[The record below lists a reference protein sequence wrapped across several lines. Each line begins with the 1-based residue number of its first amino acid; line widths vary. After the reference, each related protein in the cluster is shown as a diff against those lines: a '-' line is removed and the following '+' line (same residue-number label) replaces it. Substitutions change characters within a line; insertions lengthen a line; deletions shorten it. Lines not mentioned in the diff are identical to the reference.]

1 MGFLTEL
8 SGTSAVS
15 NLSICKMKLIRQNP
29 VLKKGFSLAEL
40 LAALVIS
47 SMVILAVFSL
57 YTRLNKVSAAVISRL
72 DRGRL
77 PREIL
82 QLIAE
87 DLDRIISDTKDTK
100 VNFQN
105 KIERNG
111 LQSARMEIIK
121 SIYDKEDKP
130 VTFEQIIWQTSVDL
144 PLLLSSDRKM
154 QGPKGMVLYRR
165 HSGIALEDK
174 LLDEPRQNFEKD
186 LFIPVCGGVTFFS
199 IRTGNF
205 QSGSIQTETDGQP
218 ALVDRW
224 SADSLPANIIV
235 AISFA
240 DPVEVSPGQW
250 QVPDTEKITRIIAL
264 DRTRKIPF
272 TIEMKDFNEVTDQNK
287 PSKNTKVNI
296 QDQNKTG
303 GNVRGK

>member
-1 MGFLTEL
+1 MEFFTAL
-8 SGTSAVS
+8 SGTYAVS

-29 VLKKGFSLAEL
+29 VLKRAFSLAEL

-47 SMVILAVFSL
+47 SMIILAVFSL
-57 YTRLNKVSAAVISRL
+57 YTRLNKVSAAVISKL

-105 KIERNG
+105 KIERNS
-111 LQSARMEIIK
+111 LQSARIEIIK

-130 VTFEQIIWQTSVDL
+130 VTFEQIIWQTSLDL
-144 PLLLSSDRKM
+144 IGS
-154 QGPKGMVLYRR
+154 PKGMVLYRR

-174 LLDEPRQNFEKD
+174 LLDEPKQNFEKD

-199 IRTGNF
+199 IQTGNF
-205 QSGSIQTETDGQP
+205 QTGTIQTEIDGQSV
-218 ALVDRW
+218 LIDRW

-235 AISFA
+235 TISFA
-240 DPVEVSPGQW
+240 DPVEVSPDQW
-250 QVPDTEKITRIIAL
+250 QVPDTEKVTRIIAL

-272 TIEMKDFNEVTDQNK
+272 EFEVRDFNDISDQNE
-287 PSKNTKVNI
+287 PSDSLEKEGI
-296 QDQNKTG
+296 QNQNKTG
-303 GNVRGK
+303 GDANSER

>member
-1 MGFLTEL
+1 
-8 SGTSAVS
+8 
-15 NLSICKMKLIRQNP
+15 MKLIRQNP
-29 VLKKGFSLAEL
+29 VLKRAFSLAEL

-47 SMVILAVFSL
+47 SMIILAAFSL
-57 YTRLNKVSAAVISRL
+57 YTRLNNVSAAVIGRL
-72 DRGRL
+72 ERGQL

-105 KIERNG
+105 KIERNS
-111 LQSARMEIIK
+111 LQSARIEIIE

-130 VTFEQIIWQTSVDL
+130 VIFEQIIWQTSVDL
-144 PLLLSSDRKM
+144 AAS
-154 QGPKGMVLYRR
+154 PKGMVLYRR
-165 HSGIALEDK
+165 HNGIALEDK
-174 LLDEPRQNFEKD
+174 MLDEPKQDFEKQ
-186 LFIPVCGGVTFFS
+186 LFIPVCGSVTFFS
-199 IRTGNF
+199 IQTGNF
-205 QSGSIQTETDGQP
+205 QTGTIQTETDGQS
-218 ALVDRW
+218 ALIDRW

-235 AISFA
+235 TISFA

>member
-1 MGFLTEL
+1 MGFFAEL

-72 DRGRL
+72 DQGRL

-144 PLLLSSDRKM
+144 AAS
-154 QGPKGMVLYRR
+154 PKGMVLYRR
-165 HSGIALEDK
+165 HNGIALEDK

-199 IRTGNF
+199 IQTGNF
-205 QSGSIQTETDGQP
+205 QTGTIQTETDGQS
-218 ALVDRW
+218 ALIDRW

-235 AISFA
+235 TISFA

-250 QVPDTEKITRIIAL
+250 QVPDTEKIARIIAL

>member
-1 MGFLTEL
+1 
-8 SGTSAVS
+8 
-15 NLSICKMKLIRQNP
+15 MKPIRQNL

-47 SMVILAVFSL
+47 SMIILAAFSL
-57 YTRLNKVSAAVISRL
+57 YTRLNKVSAAVISKL
-72 DRGRL
+72 DQGRL

-105 KIERNG
+105 KIEGNG
-111 LQSARMEIIK
+111 LQSARIEIIK
-121 SIYDKEDKP
+121 SIYDKEVKP
-130 VTFEQIIWQTSVDL
+130 VTFEQIIWQTSFDL
-144 PLLLSSDRKM
+144 TAS
-154 QGPKGMVLYRR
+154 PKGMVLYRR

-186 LFIPVCGGVTFFS
+186 LFIPVCGGVSFFS
-199 IRTGNF
+199 IQTGNF
-205 QSGSIQTETDGQP
+205 QSGTIQTGTDDQS

-224 SADSLPANIIV
+224 SADSLPANIIIT
-235 AISFA
+235 ISFA

-272 TIEMKDFNEVTDQNK
+272 EFEVRDFNDINDQNK
-287 PSKNTKVNI
+287 PSDSLEKEGI

>member
-1 MGFLTEL
+1 M
-8 SGTSAVS
+8 
-15 NLSICKMKLIRQNP
+15 II
-29 VLKKGFSLAEL
+29 
-40 LAALVIS
+40 LAA
-47 SMVILAVFSL
+47 FSL
-57 YTRLNKVSAAVISRL
+57 YTRLNNVSAAVIGRL
-72 DRGRL
+72 ERGQL

-100 VNFQN
+100 INFQN

-111 LQSARMEIIK
+111 LQSARIEIIK
-121 SIYDKEDKP
+121 TIYNKENRP
-130 VTFEQIIWQTSVDL
+130 VIFEQIIWQTSLDL
-144 PLLLSSDRKM
+144 IGS
-154 QGPKGMVLYRR
+154 PKGMVLYRR
-165 HSGIALEDK
+165 HNGIALEDK
-174 LLDEPRQNFEKD
+174 MLDEPKQDFEKQ

-199 IRTGNF
+199 IQTGNF
-205 QSGSIQTETDGQP
+205 QTETDGQS
-218 ALVDRW
+218 ALIDRW

-235 AISFA
+235 TISFA

-287 PSKNTKVNI
+287 PSENTKVNI

>member
-1 MGFLTEL
+1 
-8 SGTSAVS
+8 
-15 NLSICKMKLIRQNP
+15 MKLIRQNP
-29 VLKKGFSLAEL
+29 VLKKAFSLAEL

-47 SMVILAVFSL
+47 SMIILAAFSL
-57 YTRLNKVSAAVISRL
+57 YTRLNNVSAAVIGRL
-72 DRGRL
+72 ERGQL

-105 KIERNG
+105 KIERNS
-111 LQSARMEIIK
+111 LQSARIEIIE

-130 VTFEQIIWQTSVDL
+130 VIFEQIIWQTSVDL
-144 PLLLSSDRKM
+144 AAS
-154 QGPKGMVLYRR
+154 PKGMVLYRR
-165 HSGIALEDK
+165 HNGIALEDK
-174 LLDEPRQNFEKD
+174 MLDEPKQDFEKQ
-186 LFIPVCGGVTFFS
+186 LFIPVCGSVTFFS
-199 IRTGNF
+199 IQTGNF
-205 QSGSIQTETDGQP
+205 QTGTIQTETDGQS
-218 ALVDRW
+218 ALIDRW

-235 AISFA
+235 TISFA

>member
-1 MGFLTEL
+1 
-8 SGTSAVS
+8 
-15 NLSICKMKLIRQNP
+15 MKLIRQNP

-47 SMVILAVFSL
+47 SMIILAVFSL

-111 LQSARMEIIK
+111 LQSARIEIIK

-144 PLLLSSDRKM
+144 AAS
-154 QGPKGMVLYRR
+154 PKGMVLYRR
-165 HSGIALEDK
+165 HNGIALEDK
-174 LLDEPRQNFEKD
+174 MLDEPKQDFEKQ
-186 LFIPVCGGVTFFS
+186 LFIPVCGSVSFFS
-199 IRTGNF
+199 IQTGNF
-205 QSGSIQTETDGQP
+205 QTGTIQTETDGQS
-218 ALVDRW
+218 ALIDRW

-235 AISFA
+235 TISFA

-250 QVPDTEKITRIIAL
+250 QVPDTEKVTRIIAL

>member
-1 MGFLTEL
+1 MEFFTAL
-8 SGTSAVS
+8 SGIYAVS

-29 VLKKGFSLAEL
+29 VLKRGFSLAEL

-47 SMVILAVFSL
+47 SMIILAVFSL

-72 DRGRL
+72 DQGRL
-77 PREIL
+77 PREIP

-111 LQSARMEIIK
+111 LQSARIEIIK

-130 VTFEQIIWQTSVDL
+130 VTFEQIIWQTSLDL
-144 PLLLSSDRKM
+144 IDS
-154 QGPKGMVLYRR
+154 PKGMVLYRR
-165 HSGIALEDK
+165 HNGIALEDK
-174 LLDEPRQNFEKD
+174 MLDEPKQDFEKQ
-186 LFIPVCGGVTFFS
+186 LFIPVCGGVTFLS
-199 IRTGNF
+199 IQTGNF
-205 QSGSIQTETDGQP
+205 QTGTIQTETEGQS
-218 ALVDRW
+218 ALIDRW
-224 SADSLPANIIV
+224 SADSLPANIIIT
-235 AISFA
+235 ISFA

-250 QVPDTEKITRIIAL
+250 QVPDTEKVTRIIAL

-272 TIEMKDFNEVTDQNK
+272 IIEMKDFNEVTDQNK
-287 PSKNTKVNI
+287 PSENTKVNI